1 MNDLRLPAVAAV
13 HETPAGNA
21 APEGAADAASAF
33 DAVMARYATTAQ
45 KAQKAPAGEAPP
57 AAEPM
62 ATSAAD
68 DGEEPA
74 GDVALT
80 TAEAVALFAAAA
92 AHDANSA
99 SAQAA
104 VATPNVGPTVTQA
117 GDVAPSMTDAGPI
130 APKAAARARTQPPE
144 PQAEAAPAQA
154 APPQKAQAATTAL
167 RADVPPGAA
176 AAANRTPEVDRGA
189 PKFETASRI
198 EAAAPS
204 GTATA
209 SAPLPIAAPAASAPV
224 TYSVA
229 HAAVAAPVASSG
241 FAPEFAQRV
250 VLFAQRRLQQAE
262 ISVAPPELGPISVSI
277 ELRGQEATLAFTA
290 PSQATRHAIEEAL
303 PRLREMLA
311 AQGLQLS
318 GAEVNDQP
326 RREYARAA
334 TPARAPLAAPAAP
347 HAAIGAVADAPRRRV
362 GLIDVVA

>member
-1 MNDLRLPAVAAV
+1 MNDLRLPALTAV
-13 HETPAGNA
+13 HETPAANA
-21 APEGAADAASAF
+21 APEGASDAASAF

-45 KAQKAPAGEAPP
+45 KAQKAPAGDAPL
-57 AAEPM
+57 AAEPT
-62 ATSAAD
+62 ATSTAD

-74 GDVALT
+74 GVVALT
-80 TAEAVALFAAAA
+80 TADAVALFAAAA
-92 AHDANSA
+92 HDVSSA
-99 SAQAA
+99 SAQAGA
-104 VATPNVGPTVTQA
+104 ARANAAAIASQA
-117 GDVAPSMTDAGPI
+117 ADVAPSATEAGPI
-130 APKAAARARTQPPE
+130 APKAVARARTQPLD

-154 APPQKAQAATTAL
+154 APPQKAQAAATVP
-167 RADVPPGAA
+167 RADAPPVAA

-189 PKFETASRI
+189 PKLETASRT
-198 EAAAPS
+198 EAMASP
-204 GTATA
+204 GIATA
-209 SAPLPIAAPAASAPV
+209 SAPLAIGVSAASAPV

-311 AQGLQLS
+311 TQGLQLS
-318 GAEVNDQP
+318 GAEINDQP

>member
-1 MNDLRLPAVAAV
+1 MNDLRLPALTAV
-13 HETPAGNA
+13 HETPAANA
-21 APEGAADAASAF
+21 APEGASDAASAF

-45 KAQKAPAGEAPP
+45 KAPAGDAPL
-57 AAEPM
+57 AAEPT
-62 ATSAAD
+62 ATSTAD
-68 DGEEPA
+68 DSEEPA

-117 GDVAPSMTDAGPI
+117 ADVAPSTTEAGPI
-130 APKAAARARTQPPE
+130 APKAAARARTQPPD

-154 APPQKAQAATTAL
+154 ASPQKAPAATTAL
-167 RADVPPGAA
+167 RADAPPAA
-176 AAANRTPEVDRGA
+176 AAATNGTPEVDRGA
-189 PKFETASRI
+189 PKLETASRT
-198 EAAAPS
+198 EATASP
-204 GTATA
+204 GIATA

-334 TPARAPLAAPAAP
+334 TPARAPIAAPAAP
-347 HAAIGAVADAPRRRV
+347 HAAIGAVEATPRRRV

>member
-1 MNDLRLPAVAAV
+1 MNDLRLPAVTAV

-117 GDVAPSMTDAGPI
+117 ADVAPSTTEAGPI
-130 APKAAARARTQPPE
+130 APKAAARARTQPPD

-154 APPQKAQAATTAL
+154 ASPQKAPAATTAL
-167 RADVPPGAA
+167 RADAPPAA

-189 PKFETASRI
+189 PKLETASRI